1 MTNTTIYD
9 AIVIGAGHNGLITAG
24 YLARAGKKV
33 LVVEARDVVGGACT
47 SEELI
52 PGATWSSCAFIASLL
67 RPEIIADLELERY
80 GLEMYQTEANEVSIF
95 PDGSH
100 LFVWRDMDKTLREI
114 EKFSKSD
121 AGAFLDFGLRVKKFA
136 SILTPFLM
144 SPAPSRSQVLAA
156 FEAADAE
163 DLFNEMVLL
172 STKDL
177 LDRYFE
183 NEHIKGLFTFFGM
196 ISVWGGPSTPGT
208 GYVYGHH
215 SVGEFKGTL
224 GQWGFVKGGMG
235 GITQAM
241 ARSAEAHGTEIRLNS
256 PVRKVVVDR
265 GRASGVE
272 LASGEIISART
283 VISNADP
290 QRSMLQLLPAGAID
304 AKLTAKL
311 EDYDARGSM
320 ARIHLLIDELPDY
333 IGFPAGEF
341 GPQHQAQAI
350 MGASIENFE
359 RAWEAERRGEI
370 PDDFVIEAVIQSTH
384 DSSLA
389 PAGKHTMT
397 LGVQQLPFELTGT
410 DWDTIRDEWAD
421 RVLEVLFRYAPN
433 LRGHILERVIIT
445 PKDLERDYGLTGGNI
460 FHGAMFFDQLF
471 NNRPTPEL
479 ADYRTPVAG
488 YYLCGSGT
496 HPGGGVMGANG
507 HNAAQVVIAD
517 LDGTAAPTAARVGRG
532 PKAGVVDRAMETV
545 MGTKT
550 GKKLGYTVATS
561 PALRKVV
568 KFAARSNTSR

>member
-1 MTNTTIYD
+1 MTNPNTYD
-9 AIVIGAGHNGLITAG
+9 AIIVGAGHNGLITAG
-24 YLARAGKKV
+24 YLAREGKKV
-33 LVVEARDVVGGACT
+33 LVVEARNVVGGACT

-100 LFVWRDMDKTLREI
+100 LFVWKDMDKTLKEI

-121 AGAFLDFGLRVKKFA
+121 AAAFLDFGLRVKKFA
-136 SILTPFLM
+136 SLLTPFLL

-156 FEAADAE
+156 FEAAGAE

-235 GITQAM
+235 GITRAM
-241 ARSAEAHGTEIRLNS
+241 ARSAEAHGAEIRLSS
-256 PVRKVVVDR
+256 PVQQVVVAN
-265 GRASGVE
+265 GRATGVK
-272 LASGEIISART
+272 LASGEVISART

-290 QRSMLQLLPAGAID
+290 QRSMLQLLPANAVD
-304 AKLTAKL
+304 AKLRAKL
-311 EDYDARGSM
+311 QDYDARGSM

-333 IGFPAGEF
+333 IGFPAGVQ

-370 PDDFVIEAVIQSTH
+370 PEDFVIEAVIQSTH
-384 DSSLA
+384 DSTLA
-389 PAGKHTMT
+389 PEGKHTMT
-397 LGVQQLPFELTGT
+397 LGVQQLPFELSGT
-410 DWDTIRDEWAD
+410 DWDTIREEWAD
-421 RVLEVLFRYAPN
+421 RVLEVLFKYAPN
-433 LRGHILERVIIT
+433 LRDHILERVIIT

-460 FHGAMFFDQLF
+460 FHGSMFFDQLF

-479 ADYRTPVAG
+479 ADYRTTVNG

-517 LDGTAAPTAARVGRG
+517 LNGTAAPSAQRVG
-532 PKAGVVDRAMETV
+532 PATKAGVVDRAMETV
-545 MGTKT
+545 MDTKA
-550 GKKLGYTVATS
+550 GKKLGYAVATK

-568 KFAARSNTSR
+568 KFAARSKTTR